1 LFKQLII
8 LLLLAG
14 LSCAGISQ
22 ESRQYSFT
30 HFSSINGL
38 AANHVNNIVQDD
50 RGYIWI
56 ATINGLQRFDG
67 NNFLTFNHDS
77 ENPKSIPAENVV
89 AVYKDKKGR
98 LWLSTIDNKVG
109 LFDTEKFTYQEIK
122 VKWQGTPTYYFQKGL
137 SEMIDGTLIIITL
150 DYGIYVWN
158 EQAREF
164 ELKPGYIPTPPGWR
178 KNNFA
183 EDSARQLILVACDSG
198 MAVYNKRT
206 GHLNYRGNN
215 IDHDSLVTK
224 VEKEMNFYNVL
235 VDRKGRYFFNSWPTN
250 RAGPRF
256 IFYNPA
262 NGGFGDYYIG
272 DYMAIGYFEIGGAF
286 SQSNGHLWVY
296 GASFLTQFIEG
307 GTRPFVQVQ
316 NEYKDEQSIKF
327 DRLHSIF
334 EDNQHNLWLC
344 SDNGVF
350 LFNPEAQ
357 FFNAY
362 RLLHVGEN
370 RSIDLSAVS
379 ALHMKNNQIWVSSWG
394 EGVYYFD
401 ENLNALPIPKYM
413 EKYRT
418 AWSIWCMTQ
427 DKIND
432 DVWMGV
438 QGGTILR
445 CNPVKETSETAS
457 PAILDHRTVRHI
469 VEDDQGNMWIGT
481 QNGMVLKWDRKA
493 AGNDI
498 SKGYTKI
505 IQTGMVMKMVVD
517 QKGFLWVAC
526 MAFGVYKIDTRTGKI
541 VDRFYKLAADGKTLF
556 TDSPH
561 DLFIYN
567 DSMMMV
573 PGDAINLINMRTN
586 KVEFITTKEGLPSNT
601 ARSVQRDARGNFW
614 IGMLNG
620 MVRMNL
626 EKRIFTYYDRRDGI
640 VFDNFTSASAFKLP
654 DGRLLFTTDH
664 NFLAFDPT
672 RVVTNNVPND
682 VQITDFRLANKPLLV
697 DSLVKLDAIKLGY
710 DNSSIMIEFN
720 DLNFIRQNKIQY
732 YYMLVGIDK
741 EWVIAEDNHQA
752 VYTWLPPGDY
762 VFKVNCQNGDGI
774 WSKSVTTLNI
784 HVSSP
789 FWKTWWF
796 YGFLV
801 LLAAAILYG
810 IDRERVK
817 RMRSMQQ
824 MRSQIAGNLHQEIN
838 TTLNSINLLSE
849 MAKMKADKDLDRSKE
864 YIDQIGEKSQNMMI
878 AMDDILWSIQPE
890 NDSMDKTI
898 LRIEEFADAL
908 RNRYGTD
915 IELQVDKKARSI
927 ELDMKTRHEFF
938 LIFKE
943 ALRTF
948 VQHAGARQVLIYLD
962 HSGTKLALKIQAPET
977 VLESTNLQVE
987 KGITE
992 MEKRASLIGA
1002 LLDIQSDARTSNI
1015 ILLLPVE

>member
-1 LFKQLII
+1 M
-8 LLLLAG
+8 LLAG
-14 LSCAGISQ
+14 ISLMGMAQ

-38 AANHVNNIVQDD
+38 AANHVNNVVQDN
-50 RGYIWI
+50 RGYIWL
-56 ATINGLQRFDG
+56 ATINGLQRYDG
-67 NNFLTFNHDS
+67 NNFLTFTHDPD
-77 ENPKSIPAENVV
+77 NPNSIPAENVV
-89 AVYKDKKGR
+89 YIFNDKKGR
-98 LWLSTIDNKVG
+98 LWILTIDNKVG
-109 LFDTEKFTYQEIK
+109 LFDTEKFIYQEVK
-122 VKWQGTPTYYFQKGL
+122 VNWQGTPTYYFVKGL
-137 SEMIDGTLIIITL
+137 NEMSDGSLVIFTP
-150 DYGIYVWN
+150 DYGIYVWD
-158 EQAREF
+158 EQKHEF
-164 ELKPGYIPTPPGWR
+164 IFQPDFMPSPPGWR
-178 KNNFA
+178 KNAFA
-183 EDSARQLILVACDSG
+183 EDSRGQLIVMACDSG
-198 MAVYNKRT
+198 MAVYNKST
-206 GHLNYRGNN
+206 GHLNYRGHN
-215 IDHDSLVTK
+215 IDHDSLIAK
-224 VEKEMNFYNVL
+224 VEKEINFYYVHI
-235 VDRKGRYFFNSWPTN
+235 DRTGRFFFGSWPSN
-250 RAGPRF
+250 RPGPRLMY
-256 IFYNPA
+256 YNPK
-262 NGGFGDYYIG
+262 NDGFGDYYIG
-272 DYMAIGYFEIGGAF
+272 NFMAIGYFEIGGVF
-286 SQSNGHLWVY
+286 SQSNGRPWVY
-296 GASFLTQFIEG
+296 GASFLAQFLENDK
-307 GTRPFVQVQ
+307 RPFVEVQ

-350 LFNPEAQ
+350 LFNPDAQ
-357 FFNAY
+357 FFNSY
-362 RLLHVGEN
+362 RLLHIGEK
-370 RSIDLSAVS
+370 RSIDVSAIA

-413 EKYRT
+413 AKYR
-418 AWSIWCMTQ
+418 AFWSMWSMAQ
-427 DKIND
+427 DKTND

-445 CNPVKETSETAS
+445 CNPVKETSEVAS
-457 PAILDHRTVRHI
+457 PAIFDHRTIRHLAQ
-469 VEDDQGNMWIGT
+469 DDDGNMWLGT

-505 IQTGMVMKMVVD
+505 MQTGMVMKMLMD
-517 QKGFLWVAC
+517 KEGYLWVAC
-526 MAFGVYKIDTRTGKI
+526 MAYGVYKIDTRTGKI
-541 VDRFYKLAADGKTLF
+541 VERFHKLASDGKTLF

-586 KVEFITTKEGLPSNT
+586 KSEFISTKEGLPSNT
-601 ARSVQRDARGNFW
+601 ARSVQRDSKGNFW

-664 NFLAFDPT
+664 NFLAFDPN
-672 RVVTNNVPND
+672 RVVTTNVPNN

-697 DSLVKLDAIKLGY
+697 DSLLKLDAIRLGY

-732 YYMLVGIDK
+732 YYRLENIDK
-741 EWVIAEDNHQA
+741 EWVVAEDNHQA

-774 WSKSVTTLNI
+774 WSKAITTLNI
-784 HVSSP
+784 HVANP

-796 YGFLV
+796 YGMLV

-849 MAKMKADKDLDRSKE
+849 MAKMKADKDIDRSKE
-864 YIDQIGEKSQNMMI
+864 FIDQIGEKSQNMMI

-908 RNRYGTD
+908 RNRYGTH
-915 IELQVDKKARSI
+915 IELQVDKKARNI

-948 VQHAGARQVLIYLD
+948 VQHAGARRVLIYLD
-962 HSGTKLALKIQAPET
+962 YSGTKLALKIQAPET
-977 VLESTNLQVE
+977 VLENNGIQVE

-1002 LLDIQSDARTSNI
+1002 LLDIQTDARTSNI